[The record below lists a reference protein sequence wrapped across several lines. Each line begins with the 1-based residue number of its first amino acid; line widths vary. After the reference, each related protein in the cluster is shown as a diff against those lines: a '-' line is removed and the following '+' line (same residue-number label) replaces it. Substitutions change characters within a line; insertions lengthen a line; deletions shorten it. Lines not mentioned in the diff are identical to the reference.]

1 MIENRSRRW
10 SFQFIILP
18 LLRDDSSALK
28 LLLGRRRSWEVRS
41 NADGTTRTRGE
52 KLLFSESPPASL
64 TPPHTSSST
73 PTTFMDKLRGGRKRP
88 STSPGKVLTI
98 FRQGSSPQLLRSRAP
113 VCHGEV
119 GELTMRRAS
128 YELTLVAFV
137 PVLEYAKRAR
147 LYIYP
152 QSGCLQCTSGGTKNI
167 HTLVIV
173 IFLERNYISVKFST
187 SVLSSKIVSKIVSC
201 PKIVSSNWTL

>member
-28 LLLGRRRSWEVRS
+28 LLSGWRRSWEVRS
-41 NADGTTRTRGE
+41 NAGGTTRTRGE
-52 KLLFSESPPASL
+52 KLLFSESPPAPL
-64 TPPHTSSST
+64 TLPHELVHSDHVHGQTSWRT
-73 PTTFMDKLRGGRKRP
+73 EKAFDK
-88 STSPGKVLTI
+88 PGKVLTI
-98 FRQGSSPQLLRSRAP
+98 FRQGSSPQLSRSRAP

-147 LYIYP
+147 PYIYP
-152 QSGCLQCTSGGTKNI
+152 QSGCVCTMHKWWHERKIYILPLLLS
-167 HTLVIV
+167 
-173 IFLERNYISVKFST
+173 FLRETISIKFST
-187 SVLSSKIVSKIVSC
+187 SVLSSC
-201 PKIVSSNWTL
+201 LKIVSSNWTL